1 MYSLCF
7 SKICFIRET
16 VNEAIAGVNNTVKR
30 KFPLDDVNGDF
41 CKVKK
46 YECNFDFT
54 LKLSIKI
61 E

>member
-1 MYSLCF
+1 M
-7 SKICFIRET
+7 
-16 VNEAIAGVNNTVKR
+16 NEAIADVSNTVKR